1 MRKCP
6 FLMMQSQILSNFV
19 PNEIIIYDHRDPPWM
34 NRHIKNRILCKTNFY
49 KTFMRGKVGMF
60 HYLTFNNL
68 QNHLNQFIQKAK

>member
-1 MRKCP
+1 
-6 FLMMQSQILSNFV
+6 
-19 PNEIIIYDHRDPPWM
+19 M

-49 KTFMRGKVGMF
+49 KKFMRGKVGMF